1 MEDNAISHFNRC
13 FCQRFSLLP
22 CYMFF
27 PATAISVDLAFP
39 LQQGALQSIPGV
51 VVFGSETLS
60 FLRTELKKEN
70 NFLVAQ

>member
-1 MEDNAISHFNRC
+1 
-13 FCQRFSLLP
+13 
-22 CYMFF
+22 MFF

-39 LQQGALQSIPGV
+39 LQQGALQSIPGI